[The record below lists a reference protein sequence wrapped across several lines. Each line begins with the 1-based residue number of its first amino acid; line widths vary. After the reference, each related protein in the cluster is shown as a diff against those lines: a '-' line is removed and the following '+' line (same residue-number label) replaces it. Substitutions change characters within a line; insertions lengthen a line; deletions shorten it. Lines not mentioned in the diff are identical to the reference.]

1 MDRATEADLVSQA
14 QQGDHKAFEKLI
26 TPIRGLI
33 YRESLKAAKDPDTA
47 DDIAQETMIRAY
59 TKIGGFRGDSKFSTW
74 VYTICKR
81 CILMHFR
88 SARRKGA
95 ERLDSLLTSEME
107 SAIESI
113 GTPIPSQVDI
123 AIASQQADSISD
135 AMQRLSP
142 QYYEVIDLWLSGN
155 SLHQIGDKVNL
166 TVTATKSRIHRARKQ
181 IRCLLEVS

>member
-1 MDRATEADLVSQA
+1 MDRATEAGLVLQA

-33 YRESLKAAKDPDTA
+33 YRKSLKASKDPDKA

-59 TKIGGFRGDSKFSTW
+59 TKIGSFRGDSKFATW
-74 VYTICKR
+74 VYTICTR

-95 ERLDSLLTSEME
+95 RRLEAIPAFEME
-107 SAIESI
+107 AAV
-113 GTPIPSQVDI
+113 GTVVAPIPSQEDVVI
-123 AIASQQADSISD
+123 ANQKADSISY
-135 AMQRLSP
+135 AMERLSP

-181 IRCLLEVS
+181 IKRLLEVT